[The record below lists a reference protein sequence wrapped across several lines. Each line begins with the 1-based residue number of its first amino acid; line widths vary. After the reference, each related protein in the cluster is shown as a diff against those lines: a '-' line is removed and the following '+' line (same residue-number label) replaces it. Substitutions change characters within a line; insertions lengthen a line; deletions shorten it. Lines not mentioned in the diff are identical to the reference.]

1 MNKSTTTKTNEKF
14 RTHISDDI
22 KPIYRYTLGAQQK
35 MSDFDNL
42 EMDMETETET
52 DAADAPA
59 AIQSKT
65 PASSKIPAGGAGAR
79 KNIFFRS
86 TVGPDRTEKLTIG
99 ENTPVMDVKETLANV
114 FGLAP
119 DDFHLSHAGRTLGDD
134 ASIGD
139 YGIDTGDEV
148 LMIPHST
155 AGYY

>member
-1 MNKSTTTKTNEKF
+1 MNKSTITETNEKF
-14 RTHISDDI
+14 RKHISDDI
-22 KPIYRYTLGAQQK
+22 KPIYRYTLGEQNK

-42 EMDMETETET
+42 DMETET

-134 ASIGD
+134 AAIGD
-139 YGIDTGDEV
+139 YGIDNGDEV